1 MRVFG
6 LIKIKMRDE
15 RRLISDF
22 ADPMKWKF
30 EAALHNNAKLA
41 IRNSLDG
48 KKVVLRAEA
57 IHA

>member
-1 MRVFG
+1 
-6 LIKIKMRDE
+6 MRDE

-48 KKVVLRAEA
+48 KK
-57 IHA
+57 